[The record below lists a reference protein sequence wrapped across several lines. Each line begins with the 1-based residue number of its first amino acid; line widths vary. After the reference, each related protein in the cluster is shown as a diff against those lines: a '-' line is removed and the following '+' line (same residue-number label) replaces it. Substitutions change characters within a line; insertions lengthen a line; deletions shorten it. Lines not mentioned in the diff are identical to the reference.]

1 MKNIRILQLISV
13 SMAVLMLI
21 STLSVRIEKHYCGEH
36 LVDVAFFIEAEN
48 CGMEASDKGLEVSDE
63 SSILMTE
70 SCCKDV
76 IDLYEGQDELSLEKT
91 KVLDTDQKVLIMSFA
106 YVFSGSIDLE
116 SQNNTPFIHDT
127 PPKPVRDI
135 QVLNEVFLI

>member
-1 MKNIRILQLISV
+1 
-13 SMAVLMLI
+13 MALLVLI
-21 STLSVRIEKHYCGEH
+21 STLSISIEKHYCGDH
-36 LVDVAFFIEAEN
+36 LVDITIFADVQK
-48 CGMEASDKGLEVSDE
+48 CGMEASDEVLEVSDE
-63 SSILMTE
+63 INILMAQ

-91 KVLDTDQKVLIMSFA
+91 KVLDTHQKVFIMSFA

-127 PPKPVRDI
+127 PPKPIRDI